1 MESKVGNKSKIKK
14 QDDKKGELKNFEMNK
29 NSKKLYLYQGFFLLN
44 LSKSILDA
52 DEAAVV
58 LAELPSAGEV
68 AAVSVA
74 SGIATLDFTTA
85 VSASDIIR
93 VYVKLAL

>member
-1 MESKVGNKSKIKK
+1 MDSKL
-14 QDDKKGELKNFEMNK
+14 LKN
-29 NSKKLYLYQGFFLLN
+29 SRLAD
-44 LSKSILDA
+44 LSLSTQEIVAAVQDIPGASIVSDNVELDLSEFA